1 MALPERQVTAQG
13 YEKQIGVN
21 HLGHFLLTNL
31 LLGKIRASKE
41 GRVVNVSSIAHWI
54 PPGKLDFEDLMSEK
68 KYSDWDAYM
77 KSKLANIY
85 FTRQL
90 DEELKNGK
98 ITNVKTC
105 SLHPGLVRT
114 ELFRSMNPTMVMIL
128 NTLCGPGYW
137 LFTKSP
143 LQGAQT

>member
-1 MALPERQVTAQG
+1 M
-13 YEKQIGVN
+13 
-21 HLGHFLLTNL
+21 GHFLLVNL
-31 LLGKIRASKE
+31 LLPKIRASKE
-41 GRVVNVSSIAHWI
+41 ARIVNVSSLAHGI

-68 KYSDWDAYM
+68 KYNDWNAYM
-77 KSKLANIY
+77 RSKLANVY

-114 ELFRSMNPTMVMIL
+114 ELGRNMNPTMQKII
-128 NTLCGPGYW
+128 NTVAFPGFW

-143 LQGAQT
+143 I